1 MLTLLLTR
9 HATTK
14 ANEAGLWIGRME
26 SDISD
31 QGYREIISLK
41 EKLAAYKIDKIYASP
56 SQRVLSTA
64 HLVTDSYSSK
74 GEMEIEV
81 VEALRE
87 IEFGRFE
94 GKDFKWAS
102 THYPEEIEKMLLEKD
117 AYTYPEGESLL
128 AFHERVADWLQTWMK
143 RHQEGTY
150 LICAHGG
157 TIRSILSELLVGSGQ
172 LHWHFKIEPAS
183 LTVVTITDGYPV
195 IETLN
200 H

>member
-1 MLTLLLTR
+1 
-9 HATTK
+9 
-14 ANEAGLWIGRME
+14 
-26 SDISD
+26 
-31 QGYREIISLK
+31 
-41 EKLAAYKIDKIYASP
+41 
-56 SQRVLSTA
+56 
-64 HLVTDSYSSK
+64 
-74 GEMEIEV
+74 
-81 VEALRE
+81 
-87 IEFGRFE
+87 
-94 GKDFKWAS
+94 
-102 THYPEEIEKMLLEKD
+102 MLLEKD

-128 AFHERVADWLQTWMK
+128 TFHERVANWLQTWMK

-200 H
+200 R